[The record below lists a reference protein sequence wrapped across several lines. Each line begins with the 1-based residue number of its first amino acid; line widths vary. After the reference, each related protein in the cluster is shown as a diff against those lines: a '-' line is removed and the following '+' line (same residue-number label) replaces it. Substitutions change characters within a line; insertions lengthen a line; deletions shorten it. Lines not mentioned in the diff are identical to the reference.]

1 MFLTDLQDKVVT
13 VRDHTNVDTAFST
26 IYRKLDKTANKYAP
40 FKHLS
45 NRKAKQLSKLWIT
58 KGIRTS
64 IRLKNKY
71 YKNGERDKYRL
82 YRNIISQLTRHS
94 KSLYYHSFFESNLH
108 SIKQTWKGINNLISS
123 KKMKNKRNITNIK
136 ILV

>member
-1 MFLTDLQDKVVT
+1 LFLTDLQDKVVT

-71 YKNGERDKYRL
+71 YKNGERDDKYRL
-82 YRNIISQLTRHS
+82 YRNRISQLIRAPIIIL
-94 KSLYYHSFFESNLH
+94 SLS
-108 SIKQTWKGINNLISS
+108 LIYT
-123 KKMKNKRNITNIK
+123 I
-136 ILV
+136 